1 MAKLVLADLDN
12 LQNEPTAVGT
22 INSNSA
28 LIEVALENTLSRDGT
43 SPNTMGATLDM
54 NTNRIINL
62 PAPVANNEPLRKQE
76 LLDFVGGS
84 VNLYYYPIGGTT
96 NQSLIK
102 NSNTDYDVK
111 WGNPPASSLSNGT
124 TGSGTVVLS
133 TSPTI
138 TTPIINTSLTVF
150 GAGSGVV
157 KVDSA
162 SADSTMFLLS
172 KGAGN
177 IYLTAAGQTT
187 ATVSVVNSPSFVNG
201 IVLQGAI
208 ATATPAIYPTGTD
221 TDVNLYLTAK
231 GSGKI
236 LLGTWTSVTG
246 SLQTPTIYG
255 SYAAGTQYLVL
266 ATTAGAGSSD
276 QIWLK
281 GGNNG
286 GTSFAVVD
294 ANGIESF
301 KSVKATLTDGYKL
314 GTNKVIDAVAS
325 GTGYYTTVKDYTGTQ
340 FFSVGAGGT
349 GADYMFIDKAEAW
362 FRASGGGNIY
372 GKFQANGLNLLRPD
386 DATSSTTGTLT
397 STGGISAVKNIYSG
411 AYLYAISGI
420 GYPTG
425 VGAGGTVTQSTNKTT
440 AVTINKPTGE
450 IITHNQALGAGAI
463 TAFLV
468 NNSFCTGQ
476 DIVLMS
482 VHNAPTMGAYSVNV
496 NAGGSSFTVY
506 LRNNTGGSLS
516 ENVTLRYT
524 IIKSAQN

>member
-102 NSNTDYDVK
+102 NSNTNYDVK

-138 TTPIINTSLTVF
+138 TTPTITSPTLT
-150 GAGSGVV
+150 
-157 KVDSA
+157 
-162 SADSTMFLLS
+162 STVT
-172 KGAGN
+172 
-177 IYLTAAGQTT
+177 IT
-187 ATVSVVNSPSFVNG
+187 
-201 IVLQGAI
+201 
-208 ATATPAIYPTGTD
+208 PTGTD
-221 TDVNLYLTAK
+221 GIIQVNSAATDLNMFVRSKGTGSVILANQNAISVLAYAPPSTVNYVQLEGSITNNPVRLLAQGSDANISISLVPKGNALVTMPTGFSTTWFGSPIIYGGTA
-231 GSGKI
+231 
-236 LLGTWTSVTG
+236 TTSVL
-246 SLQTPTIYG
+246 SLVST
-255 SYAAGTQYLVL
+255 SAAGTSASTVDIKVGTNGSY
-266 ATTAGAGSSD
+266 TAA
-276 QIWLK
+276 
-281 GGNNG
+281 
-286 GTSFAVVD
+286 
-294 ANGIESF
+294 SF
-301 KSVKATLTDGYKL
+301 KTADSVLNGTIISRIGGGY
-314 GTNKVIDAVAS
+314 AVEDRNTG
-325 GTGYYTTVKDYTGTQ
+325 GTGYQG
-340 FFSVGAGGT
+340 
-349 GADYMFIDKAEAW
+349 
-362 FRASGGGNIY
+362 R
-372 GKFQANGLNLLRPD
+372 
-386 DATSSTTGTLT
+386 
-397 STGGISAVKNIYSG
+397 
-411 AYLYAISGI
+411 AYLYRNNNDFFFYNYAPTGLDGVTGDMVKWNGTSWAQTILSTTASTSTTSGSLVTNGGVGVSGDVNVG
-420 GYPTG
+420 GYIKTNSGLGFPTG

-450 IITHNQALGAGAI
+450 IITHNQSLGAGAI

-496 NAGGSSFTVY
+496 NAGGGSFSVY
-506 LRNNTGGSLS
+506 LRNNTGGALS